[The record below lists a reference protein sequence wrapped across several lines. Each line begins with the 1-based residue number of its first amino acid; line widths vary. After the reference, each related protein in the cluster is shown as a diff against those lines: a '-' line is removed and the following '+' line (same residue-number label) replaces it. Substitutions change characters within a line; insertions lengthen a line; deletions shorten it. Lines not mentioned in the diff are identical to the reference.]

1 VRCVPASQL
10 KSIPQTI
17 LNSAFEY
24 RDYNAGVYG
33 VGLPFVKPW
42 TSKPEVINVVLELF
56 DVTTT
61 YLQNFVESS
70 DEHASREPNS
80 QLPDLASALFA
91 SVHERMSWLQRYID
105 SGDARFLP
113 SDCRYLAAPLLAMPL
128 EQTGKSLP

>member
-1 VRCVPASQL
+1 MLGETPTNMPNILSEANGIVLVCPFRGDAHTQTKP
-10 KSIPQTI
+10 IPQTI

-24 RDYNAGVYG
+24 RNFNAGVYG

-61 YLQNFVESS
+61 YLQNVGEPS
-70 DEHASREPNS
+70 DEHASREPDS

-91 SVHERMSWLQRYID
+91 SVHERMSWLQR
-105 SGDARFLP
+105 
-113 SDCRYLAAPLLAMPL
+113 
-128 EQTGKSLP
+128 